1 MALCKTFDSLLEDT
15 LHASEDTGAREMV
28 YEQVLTILFA
38 ISVGVAIIVYAAK
51 PRQRS
56 IPVSMAHATSIAS
69 FQADPTPQVAIA
81 EAPVVATPV
90 AAEPQS
96 VVEVVPAVADVVTTT
111 PSDAAPVWSTPS
123 LDIPAE
129 VSAAPTEIAAPAS
142 RSSRPHRASKRKST
156 TTKVRAKPRTRTK
169 KN

>member
-1 MALCKTFDSLLEDT
+1 
-15 LHASEDTGAREMV
+15 MV

-38 ISVGVAIIVYAAK
+38 ISVGVAIVVYAAK

-56 IPVSMAHATSIAS
+56 LPVSMAHASPIAS
-69 FQADPTPQVAIA
+69 FQSDPTPQVAIA

-96 VVEVVPAVADVVTTT
+96 VVEVAPVVADVVTTT
-111 PSDAAPVWSTPS
+111 PSESAPVWATPS
-123 LDIPAE
+123 PDVPE
-129 VSAAPTEIAAPAS
+129 VSAAPTEVAVTAPNS
-142 RSSRPHRASKRKST
+142 PRPHRASRRKST

-169 KN
+169 KV